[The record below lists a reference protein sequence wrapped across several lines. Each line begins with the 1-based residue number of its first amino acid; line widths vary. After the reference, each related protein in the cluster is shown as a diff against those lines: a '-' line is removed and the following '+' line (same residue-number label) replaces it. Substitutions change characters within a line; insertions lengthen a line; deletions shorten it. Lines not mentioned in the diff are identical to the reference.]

1 MDILE
6 NCMSAVNG
14 EAKRRVYSAEGYK
27 TRVGSEYDLHDR
39 RRAIVNLPPFLFL
52 FFSLAPRI
60 PLVLVEL
67 Q

>member
-39 RRAIVNLPPFLFL
+39 RRAIVNLPPFCFCFL
-52 FFSLAPRI
+52 
-60 PLVLVEL
+60 V
-67 Q
+67 